1 MKKSLIALVLACLLL
16 VPTVLGYAEGTLDLS
31 AYSDTALLELL
42 DQVQAE
48 VVSRRIQK
56 TAKLQ
61 AGHYVGGRD
70 IPVGSYTLTYAGVE
84 GQNDIVW
91 LRSVND
97 PEDDYPSKL
106 YEFVSYDEGF
116 TAFVVIEEGDTLYL
130 PCPYT
135 LTVYGGL
142 VFE

>member
-1 MKKSLIALVLACLLL
+1 MKRILIVVVLVCLL
-16 VPTVLGYAEGTLDLS
+16 VAPTVLVRAETLDLS
-31 AYSDTALLELL
+31 TYTDVELLELL

-48 VVSRRIQK
+48 VVARRIQK

-70 IPVGSYTLTYAGVE
+70 IPVGSYTLVYAGAE